1 MSSSNTRWSFRA
13 RAKDKINK
21 IVESNLT
28 ASIRDKI
35 PTDNIKEKTRNYTD
49 VIKQQIHYDDLKNK
63 TKNYV
68 DRILPSNRTF
78 GDDSQGFFD
87 SLFDPQTTMDTYF
100 KTAIIC
106 LWFIAI
112 ISMIFTIVTMLL
124 PLGKNAS
131 GTRRVKLIFL
141 HTFLCEFCYLIY
153 ILLSWI
159 NVSLDH
165 QLNKF
170 LCDIAE
176 YGMYATVPIMC
187 FSLLILS
194 LERLLNRFRST
205 SVTNR
210 CLTNSLFIQILLI
223 TIWIVSITIISFIV
237 SWKNKLKNPLKR
249 IFSMNYQCSI
259 DGQLV
264 PYFKILFL
272 ILFIVLIVLIIKS
285 MVVTFVSSI
294 FTPSCF
300 QKNEDKKKKSSK
312 GSHMSLIFVIFL
324 FLNLFISSP
333 FYIVSTGSSI
343 SKLFQKQQEFSMNLK
358 VTFVLR
364 LLSIIFQCWI
374 FCIFDNDIWL
384 LLDRC
389 ISLITTKK
397 MNSTDKVPNRRHRSY
412 STENGIELRSFTK
425 KHEEDDDDD
434 LSDEVFAPP
443 TKQPKVSNV
452 TTTITEKKPKQ
463 SKTKSKKPSKKQATP
478 EESSSSSSDDE
489 PDKKQTPPKKPFGS
503 DSSTKAVQPKKS
515 SQKQTP
521 PEESVESDSNTEEEQ
536 PKKLPQKQTP
546 PDESVESDSSTEE
559 KQPKKSPKKQ
569 TSPKKLIQSDS
580 DTNDEAEQLVIPE
593 KPKQPSKPSEQK
605 TNNHHQKTSKDRKPS
620 RRKRIYSNDDEV

>member
-425 KHEEDDDDD
+425 KHEEDDDD

>member
-425 KHEEDDDDD
+425 KHEEDDDD

-521 PEESVESDSNTEEEQ
+521 PEESVESDSNAEEEQ

>member
-425 KHEEDDDDD
+425 KHEEDDDD

-546 PDESVESDSSTEE
+546 TDESVESDSSTEE